1 MATFIPW
8 RWNPILGEY
17 EISEGKKYC
26 GTGEIS
32 AFDAFHNS
40 TLVLL
45 GATGFVGKVL
55 LAMIFDRIPELGRLV
70 IQVRRKKTL
79 SGEQRFYTE
88 ILHSP
93 PLLPTLQKLGE
104 KHIRQKVTIVEGDLS
119 NPFCGL
125 REREL
130 SELKGKVDV
139 VVNAAGLVEF
149 DPPLNE
155 SLLTNVYGI
164 RNLLELVQFLGTKL
178 VHIST
183 CYVGGKRSG
192 RISENTPIVGYYPGR
207 KDGQD
212 NRFDVMQELAWCEN
226 FIRETEQGRF
236 EGQEQ
241 GSEEALPENEQ
252 HESRRQLPAPATV
265 REKLRKGGTARANSW
280 GWINTYTYTK
290 SIGEQLLALTPSLEY
305 CIVRPA
311 IVESAMS
318 FPFPAWNEGFTTSAP
333 LVLLGGEGVKSWPVR
348 KDGPLEIIPVDLVA
362 AGILIATAAT
372 LCGKHAPVYQ
382 LATAYDNPV
391 MMPRLVAFLGMNARY
406 RHKRKKTGN
415 RLINIWKTYGET
427 QVVTVEQLKS
437 QQARLHRVLNFYHA
451 LLNLLKHIL
460 GNKIVAPQLKS
471 FRMTRRLIRQQE
483 QLVDKF
489 LPFMVHN
496 TFTFET
502 RNIRETFRKLT
513 DKDQQRLTWDPENI
527 DWADYWVNIHT
538 KGIDKW
544 IRPLVARQEKSPDGA
559 AL

>member
-1 MATFIPW
+1 MATTSPW

-17 EISEGKKYC
+17 EISEGKQFS

-32 AFDAFHNS
+32 AIDAFRNS

-55 LAMIFDRIPELGRLV
+55 LAMILDRIPELERLV
-70 IQVRRKKTL
+70 IQVRRKKSP
-79 SGEQRFYTE
+79 SGEKRFYSE
-88 ILHSP
+88 ILTSP

-104 KHIRQKVTIVEGDLS
+104 DSIRQKVTIVEGDLTH
-119 NPFCGL
+119 PFCGL
-125 REREL
+125 SEREL

-139 VVNAAGLVEF
+139 VVNTAGLVEF

-164 RNLLELVQFLGTKL
+164 RNLLELVQLLGTKL

-192 RISENTPIVGYYPGR
+192 QISENTPMVGYYPGR
-207 KDGQD
+207 KDDQD

-226 FIRETEQGRF
+226 FIRETEK
-236 EGQEQ
+236 EGWEEQ
-241 GSEEALPENEQ
+241 GKAAARPESAPPEPR
-252 HESRRQLPAPATV
+252 SRIPAPAMV

-290 SIGEQLLALTPSLEY
+290 SIGEQLIALTPGLEY

-318 FPFPAWNEGFTTSAP
+318 FPFPGWNEGFTTSAP
-333 LVLLGGEGVKSWPVR
+333 LVLMGGEGVKSWPVHR
-348 KDGPLEIIPVDLVA
+348 DGPLEIIPVDMVA

-372 LCGKHAPVYQ
+372 LCEKNLPVYQ

-391 MMPRLVAFLGMNARY
+391 MMPRLVAFLGMNSRY

-415 RLINIWKTYGET
+415 RLFNLWKTYGQT

-451 LLNLLKHIL
+451 LLNLLKQIL
-460 GNKIVAPQLKS
+460 GNKIVAPYLKS

-483 QLVDKF
+483 QMVDKF
-489 LPFMVHN
+489 LPFMLHN

-502 RNIRETFRKLT
+502 RNIRETFLKLT

-538 KGIDKW
+538 KGIEKW
-544 IRPLVARQEKSPDGA
+544 IRPRFAKQGKSPDGA